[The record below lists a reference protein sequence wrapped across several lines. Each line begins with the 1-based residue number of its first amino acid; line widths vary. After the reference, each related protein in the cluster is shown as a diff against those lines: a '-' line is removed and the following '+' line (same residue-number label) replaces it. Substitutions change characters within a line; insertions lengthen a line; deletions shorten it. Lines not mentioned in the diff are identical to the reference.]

1 MFFLLVAG
9 CIHFAQ
15 AHGGIGQGAALD
27 KRQTTYTLF
36 KGKPIPA
43 INWTSSDTYNFTWGL
58 TGVDNYENLRFG
70 WVSLP
75 ANSLLPS

>member
-1 MFFLLVAG
+1 MLGPRAIFFLLVAG
-9 CIHFAQ
+9 CIHITH

-70 WVSLP
+70 
-75 ANSLLPS
+75 